1 VGKIKTLELNEA
13 QRQALENCFRTHGSA
28 AVRSRCQIILLKAQS
43 RSAMD
48 IAAIVSVCSMSVHNW
63 VKRYQHGGISSLL
76 TKPGQGRKKILK
88 VEEDAPLI
96 TQSLK
101 EHRQSLKAAKALY
114 EAKGGKVVSEE
125 SFRLF

>member
-1 VGKIKTLELNEA
+1 
-13 QRQALENCFRTHGSA
+13 
-28 AVRSRCQIILLKAQS
+28 
-43 RSAMD
+43 MD

-125 SFRLF
+125 SFRLFLKALATPIKGSESRWQNSQTKNFMNTK